1 MCWQSQALELEPHWI
16 SLFIWIK
23 ISLDTGSPKSE
34 VVGNELLTQSKPEGY
49 WDHWHGR
56 EMFRETF
63 PPISEGQTDNQLLR
77 QLYFFKQRKRMCIH
91 FQDVN
96 KPRVWLIL
104 GNKPQRKASHKI
116 FFPSCWQNK
125 MPVTVWRGGKKEF
138 CLIPRPYHHFPD
150 VTEKGLDK
158 MWNSPPV
165 SPSATQYLLV
175 SFLHNKTE
183 HHLWEC

>member
-1 MCWQSQALELEPHWI
+1 MNFLHDQSLKAIEITDMGERCSERHFHQYQKVRLTI
-16 SLFIWIK
+16 NFSDSFI
-23 ISLDTGSPKSE
+23 
-34 VVGNELLTQSKPEGY
+34 
-49 WDHWHGR
+49 
-56 EMFRETF
+56 
-63 PPISEGQTDNQLLR
+63 
-77 QLYFFKQRKRMCIH
+77 FFKQRKRMCIH

-125 MPVTVWRGGKKEF
+125 MPVTVWRGGGKEF